1 MDPSG
6 LLRGGREEIFLGGDC
21 VERDL
26 ILSAKTLV
34 AWFSFFWLLRERR
47 SSPLDV
53 RMTEWL
59 ISVGC
64 CSAHSASPPAS

>member
-1 MDPSG
+1 M
-6 LLRGGREEIFLGGDC
+6 
-21 VERDL
+21 ERDL

-47 SSPLDV
+47 SSPLDM

-59 ISVGC
+59 ISVCC